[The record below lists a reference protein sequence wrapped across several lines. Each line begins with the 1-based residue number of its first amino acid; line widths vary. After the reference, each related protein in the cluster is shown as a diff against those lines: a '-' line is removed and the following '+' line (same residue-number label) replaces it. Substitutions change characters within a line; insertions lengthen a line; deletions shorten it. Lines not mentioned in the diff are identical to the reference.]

1 MKFLAFLLVLGVF
14 GVNAQLA
21 KFKTPVKVMADGKS
35 IGSSSLNSEGS
46 LSPGLFDYDDDGDL
60 DLFVG
65 GFEPPKITYYE
76 NIGTPTNPEFTE
88 IGYLKQSNGS
98 DISTSNF

>member
-1 MKFLAFLLVLGVF
+1 MSITYGYS
-14 GVNAQLA
+14 QIPD
-21 KFKTPVKVMADGKS
+21 FKEPVKVMADGKS
-35 IGSSSLNSEGS
+35 IGDSPLNSEGS

-65 GFEPPKITYYE
+65 GFVPPKITYYE
-76 NIGTPTNPEFTE
+76 NIGTSTNPQFTE
-88 IGYLKQSNGS
+88 IGYLKTSAGN